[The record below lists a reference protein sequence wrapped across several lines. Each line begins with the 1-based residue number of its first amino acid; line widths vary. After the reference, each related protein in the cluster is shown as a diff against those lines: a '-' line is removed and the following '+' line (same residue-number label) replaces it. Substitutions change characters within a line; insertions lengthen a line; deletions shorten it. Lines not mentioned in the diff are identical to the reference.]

1 MGMVYYVLCI
11 LYSVACILYPVFGDR
26 RRKEGG
32 EFRGEGETENRRL
45 LIAQPR
51 RPAFLITE
59 PPPPL
64 PPIIIHPRA
73 YRVRVQRAHKMFP
86 FTYNGAQRGFLMVV
100 AKTARTKK
108 EKGSLFS

>member
-32 EFRGEGETENRRL
+32 DFRGEGETENRRL
-45 LIAQPR
+45 LTAQPR

-64 PPIIIHPRA
+64 PLLLSHTEYEYRGPTKCSLLHIMVPR
-73 YRVRVQRAHKMFP
+73 
-86 FTYNGAQRGFLMVV
+86 
-100 AKTARTKK
+100 
-108 EKGSLFS
+108 EGS